1 MIGFFKKIIRFIFI
15 SSLILTFSIGLGFLL
30 YEYTLVE
37 KYVPGKRSN
46 FDLYP
51 ILIFS
56 ISLLYYS
63 FVKKSYKLLISILI
77 FVGIVSLL
85 ISYDVTSED
94 MEKYK
99 WLIVLGCLPFV
110 TIMFGD
116 IFVVG
121 ADKNKQCAWCGGSK
135 INFKSGKEGSW
146 YWEFR
151 NEDGSQ
157 DKRVKNN
164 FQQAS
169 YSSEFEC
176 KKCNALTKFNHLVN
190 KKPSSNI
197 KIWKRALTVEG
208 EGKREGT
215 NWEDNYHLL

>member
-121 ADKNKQCAWCGGSK
+121 ADKN
-135 INFKSGKEGSW
+135 
-146 YWEFR
+146 
-151 NEDGSQ
+151 
-157 DKRVKNN
+157 
-164 FQQAS
+164 
-169 YSSEFEC
+169 
-176 KKCNALTKFNHLVN
+176 
-190 KKPSSNI
+190 
-197 KIWKRALTVEG
+197 
-208 EGKREGT
+208 
-215 NWEDNYHLL
+215 

>member
-1 MIGFFKKIIRFIFI
+1 VIGFFKKIIRFIFI
-15 SSLILTFSIGLGFLL
+15 SSLILTFSIGLDFLL

-121 ADKNKQCAWCGGSK
+121 ADKN
-135 INFKSGKEGSW
+135 
-146 YWEFR
+146 
-151 NEDGSQ
+151 
-157 DKRVKNN
+157 
-164 FQQAS
+164 
-169 YSSEFEC
+169 
-176 KKCNALTKFNHLVN
+176 
-190 KKPSSNI
+190 
-197 KIWKRALTVEG
+197 
-208 EGKREGT
+208 
-215 NWEDNYHLL
+215 

>member
-1 MIGFFKKIIRFIFI
+1 VIGFFKKIIRFIFI

-121 ADKNKQCAWCGGSK
+121 ADKN
-135 INFKSGKEGSW
+135 
-146 YWEFR
+146 
-151 NEDGSQ
+151 
-157 DKRVKNN
+157 
-164 FQQAS
+164 
-169 YSSEFEC
+169 
-176 KKCNALTKFNHLVN
+176 
-190 KKPSSNI
+190 
-197 KIWKRALTVEG
+197 
-208 EGKREGT
+208 
-215 NWEDNYHLL
+215 

>member
-15 SSLILTFSIGLGFLL
+15 SSLILTFSIGLDFLL

-121 ADKNKQCAWCGGSK
+121 ADKN
-135 INFKSGKEGSW
+135 
-146 YWEFR
+146 
-151 NEDGSQ
+151 
-157 DKRVKNN
+157 
-164 FQQAS
+164 
-169 YSSEFEC
+169 
-176 KKCNALTKFNHLVN
+176 
-190 KKPSSNI
+190 
-197 KIWKRALTVEG
+197 
-208 EGKREGT
+208 
-215 NWEDNYHLL
+215 